1 MKVGGCSTFNRRQPA
16 RRRNSQPLN
25 LFNPLLRPM
34 RDLGL
39 GLNGFFSAF
48 RFTLRN
54 GMGWMFLVP
63 IVLWVALFYGFFHA
77 MEGMV
82 EAASAQLAVWL
93 ELPVAQA
100 SADDWWEAVK
110 AWINGA
116 REVIVRWILRL
127 AIGYLLFVANKY
139 IVLVLLSP
147 LLAYA
152 SEVAEEKLTGRQF
165 PFSWRQLM
173 KDALR
178 GALVAM
184 RNGVLE
190 LAFTV
195 AIWVASFFLPLITPI
210 SFILLFVVSSYFYGF
225 SMFDYVFERRRMRI
239 GETTRAVNS
248 QLGAVLAN
256 GACFSLLMK
265 IPLVGL
271 MLAPVMASVG
281 ASITVLER
289 EKQALMRNPPG
300 GQ

>member
-1 MKVGGCSTFNRRQPA
+1 
-16 RRRNSQPLN
+16 
-25 LFNPLLRPM
+25 M

-39 GLNGFFSAF
+39 GLNGFISAF

-93 ELPVAQA
+93 ELPVAQT
-100 SADDWWEAVK
+100 STGDWWEAFK
-110 AWINGA
+110 AWMNGA

-152 SEVAEEKLTGRQF
+152 SELAEEKLTGRQF

-265 IPLVGL
+265 IPLIGL

-300 GQ
+300 GQQNPQAR

>member
-1 MKVGGCSTFNRRQPA
+1 MPFT
-16 RRRNSQPLN
+16 
-25 LFNPLLRPM
+25 
-34 RDLGL
+34 RDLGN
-39 GLNGFFSAF
+39 GFNGFFSAF

-100 SADDWWEAVK
+100 SADDWWESLKAAV
-110 AWINGA
+110 NGA
-116 REVIVRWILRL
+116 RETIVRWILRL

-152 SEVAEEKLTGRQF
+152 SELAEEKLTGRQF

-190 LAFTV
+190 LAITIV
-195 AIWVASFFLPLITPI
+195 IWIASFFLPLITPI
-210 SFILLFVVSSYFYGF
+210 SFILLFLVSSYFYGF

-239 GETTRAVNS
+239 GESTRAVNS

-256 GACFSLLMK
+256 GMCFSLLMK
-265 IPLVGL
+265 IPLIGL

-281 ASITVLER
+281 ASITVVDR
-289 EKQALMRNPPG
+289 EKQALMRNPPS
-300 GQ
+300 GQGYPPQR